1 MSFLYVGPGLL
12 IFSWI
17 PHARKLAF
25 LWHDSGPATCRN
37 KVDGIYF
44 QKKKWIGY
52 CLLDS
57 FLGWGIIVKVPNG
70 LIITF
75 TIYFIL
81 IKRILNDTKKSIFE
95 LKEYI
100 LTINKIK
107 FGVKGWHFIIYFTQI
122 FFISLKKVVHHLCPH
137 QKSLHGRLV
146 V

>member
-1 MSFLYVGPGLL
+1 MIV
-12 IFSWI
+12 
-17 PHARKLAF
+17 ARLHEETKL
-25 LWHDSGPATCRN
+25 
-37 KVDGIYF
+37 
-44 QKKKWIGY
+44 IGY

-81 IKRILNDTKKSIFE
+81 IKRILNDTEKSIFE

-107 FGVKGWHFIIYFTQI
+107 
-122 FFISLKKVVHHLCPH
+122 
-137 QKSLHGRLV
+137 
-146 V
+146 

>member
-1 MSFLYVGPGLL
+1 MHENLHFCDMIAARLHEETK
-12 IFSWI
+12 WI
-17 PHARKLAF
+17 GYT
-25 LWHDSGPATCRN
+25 S
-37 KVDGIYF
+37 
-44 QKKKWIGY
+44 KKKTWIGY

-81 IKRILNDTKKSIFE
+81 IKRILNDTEKSIFE

-107 FGVKGWHFIIYFTQI
+107 SRVKGWHFTVYFTQI
-122 FFISLKKVVHHLCPH
+122 FFILLNKVVHHLCPH
-137 QKSLHGRLV
+137 QKSLHGRLAV
-146 V
+146 